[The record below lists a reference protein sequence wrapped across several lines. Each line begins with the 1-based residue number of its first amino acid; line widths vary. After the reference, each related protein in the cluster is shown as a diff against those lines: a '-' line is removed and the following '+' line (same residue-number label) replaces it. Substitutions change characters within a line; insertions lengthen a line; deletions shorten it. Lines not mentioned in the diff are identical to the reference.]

1 MNATTNLRHNVNTN
15 RLLERKADAKAG
27 ARLENS
33 KAMRRESVLLT
44 EALRGAQD
52 APDFRT
58 DKVEELK
65 AQIAGGTYEIDNL
78 QLAEALVRENPGLF
92 KV

>member
-1 MNATTNLRHNVNTN
+1 MNATTNMRHNAKTDHLSK
-15 RLLERKADAKAG
+15 RQADAKAG

-52 APDFRT
+52 APDFREN
-58 DKVEELK
+58 KVAAIK
-65 AQIAGGTYEIDNL
+65 AQIAAGTYAMDNL
-78 QLAEALVRENPGLF
+78 ELAEALLRENPGLF
-92 KV
+92 RV